1 MTLSKALTVTAPK
14 CCVAQHRPLADI
26 MQATIR
32 ALSFKIMAK
41 SSFGENLY
49 SASQSITAGIKNS
62 VKSGLRVGQTAKVL
76 TSTGFD
82 WLRGDRAP
90 APKVMRQT
98 FEKLGSTYIKLGQ
111 FIASSPSLFPDEY
124 VREFQGCLDQVE
136 ALPFNYIQATIEAEL
151 QQPLDAIFA
160 SVDQQPLA
168 SASIAQVHAA
178 RLLTGEDVV
187 IKVQKPGVQTI
198 LLTDFN
204 FLFISAKLLEFFVP
218 TVKRASLSAIVQEI
232 QTTMLE
238 ECDFL
243 KEANNIEEFRD
254 FLADTHNTMATAP
267 KVYREHTASK
277 VLTME
282 RFYGVPLTDLD
293 SIRQYTSTPEMTLV
307 TALNTWFSS
316 LTECQFFHADL
327 HAGNLMVLRD
337 GRIGF
342 IDFGI
347 VGRIKPGTWEAL
359 VRFMEA
365 QMEQDYRVM
374 AESMAAIGVCDHS
387 VNIERLSRDLKNLIE
402 TANKLDSDALMDP
415 FGSEA
420 EINDLMLSMI
430 DVGKTHG
437 IRFPREFALL
447 LKQFLY
453 FDRYIQILS
462 PDLMMFDDDRIKALG
477 SNTIH

>member
-1 MTLSKALTVTAPK
+1 MVSAKFQTASDK
-14 CCVAQHRPLADI
+14 SMRFADG
-26 MQATIR
+26 
-32 ALSFKIMAK
+32 LKHGLK
-41 SSFGENLY
+41 N
-49 SASQSITAGIKNS
+49 GI
-62 VKSGLRVGQTAKVL
+62 KSGLRVGQTARVL
-76 TSTGFD
+76 TTTGLSAGLG
-82 WLRGDRAP
+82 WARGQQAP
-90 APKVMRQT
+90 APKVMRET

-136 ALPFNYIQATIEAEL
+136 ALPFDYIQATVEADLGQSLSAVYSDVER
-151 QQPLDAIFA
+151 
-160 SVDQQPLA
+160 QPLA

-178 RLLTGEDVV
+178 RLITGEDVV
-187 IKVQKPGVQTI
+187 IKVQKPGVQTV

-204 FLFISAKLLEFFVP
+204 FLLVSTKLLEFFVP
-218 TVKRASLSAIVQEI
+218 AVKRASLSAIVQEI

-243 KEANNIEEFRD
+243 KEANNIEEFRA
-254 FLADTHNTMATAP
+254 FLVQTQNTMATAP
-267 KVYREHTASK
+267 QVYHEFTTPK

-293 SIRQYTSTPEMTLV
+293 SIRQYTANPEMTLV

-347 VGRIKPGTWEAL
+347 VGRIQPGTWQAL
-359 VRFMEA
+359 VSFMEA
-365 QMEQDYRVM
+365 QMTQDYRVM
-374 AESMAAIGVCDHS
+374 AASMAKIGVCDQD
-387 VNIERLSRDLKNLIE
+387 VNIDRLGADLRHLIE

-415 FGSEA
+415 FASEA
-420 EINDLMLSMI
+420 EVNDLMLSMI
-430 DVGKTHG
+430 DIGKTHG

-453 FDRYIQILS
+453 FDRYIQILA
-462 PDLMMFDDDRIKALG
+462 PDMMMFGDERLNALG
-477 SNTIH
+477 